1 MADLGVYEQPA
12 QPKPAEGTG
21 RPVEKLPGRRER
33 RSTLALAEVQALF
46 DATPEANVERRRA
59 FRRSHGRGRWT
70 RRRRTRI
77 ARKEAVEVEEG
88 KGRRAACPQGR
99 GGLSD

>member
-1 MADLGVYEQPA
+1 MYEQPA
-12 QPKPAEGTG
+12 QPKPAERTG

-59 FRRSHGRGRWT
+59 FAEVMGRSLEQAAT
-70 RRRRTRI
+70 DSI
-77 ARKEAVEVEEG
+77 ARKEAAEVRKARNAE
-88 KGRRAACPQGR
+88 RRARR
-99 GGLSD
+99 GEAA